1 MVLITGL
8 GNPGK
13 EYKRTRHNVGYL
25 VIDEL
30 AKQKPNDVVLLK
42 PQTFMNKSG
51 TAVIEAI
58 NFYKIKPADLWV
70 VHDDVDLELGEFK
83 ISKNR
88 GSAGHKGVESIIK
101 RLGTKDFWRVRI
113 GIHPVEKPGTRAKL
127 GTGPVP
133 QRKKISA
140 AGFVLQNFTK
150 TEEKIIQTVIPK
162 IIDLLKLDVNR
173 SQNHEV

>member
-13 EYKRTRHNVGYL
+13 EYKRTRHNIGFR

-101 RLGTKDFWRVRI
+101 RLGTKDFNRVRI
-113 GIHPVEKPGTRAKL
+113 GICPSKGKPEAVEK
-127 GTGPVP
+127 
-133 QRKKISA
+133 
-140 AGFVLQNFTK
+140 FVLQNFTK
-150 TEEKIIQTVIPK
+150 TEEKTIKEVIERTIQTIQDIV
-162 IIDLLKLDVNR
+162 
-173 SQNHEV
+173 S

>member
-13 EYKRTRHNVGYL
+13 EYKRTRHNIGFR

-101 RLGTKDFWRVRI
+101 KLGTKDFNRVRV
-113 GIHPVEKPGTRAKL
+113 GICPLKGKPEAVEK
-127 GTGPVP
+127 
-133 QRKKISA
+133 
-140 AGFVLQNFTK
+140 FVLQNFTK
-150 TEEKIIQTVIPK
+150 TEEDIIKEVVERTIQTIKDAV
-162 IIDLLKLDVNR
+162 
-173 SQNHEV
+173 S